1 MNRSHGLLTILIT
14 GLVLILTRT
23 DSPAA
28 EAASGLRD
36 QADGESLAREV
47 RSLQPA
53 STTTNRATLEI
64 RNAAGKRRRVPV
76 VIETL
81 APAPDTN
88 RWSTRYRTRPADAA
102 VGESLEIVHRADAA
116 PEYRLEGTPG
126 TAVAPVAANGTGR
139 SFAGS
144 DFSLADL
151 GLEVLHWPQQRL
163 IPAPKDN
170 PHMVKGRSCRVLES
184 RNPTGTPYSRVV
196 SWIDLE
202 FRGLIQ
208 ADAYDARGQL
218 LKQFSVG
225 SFKKV
230 DGAWRLKDM
239 EIIDEQRGT
248 KTRLE
253 FELTVPQ

>member
-1 MNRSHGLLTILIT
+1 MNRPHGLLLVLIT
-14 GLVLILTRT
+14 GLLLVLTRT
-23 DSPAA
+23 ASPAA
-28 EAASGLRD
+28 ETASGPRE
-36 QADGESLAREV
+36 QADGLALAREV

-76 VIETL
+76 VIETF
-81 APAPDTN
+81 APTPGGD
-88 RWSTRYRTRPADAA
+88 RWSTRYRTGSADPAG
-102 VGESLEIVHRADAA
+102 GEILEIMHRVDAA
-116 PEYRLEGTPG
+116 PEYRLDRAPGAGDSTNLGTG
-126 TAVAPVAANGTGR
+126 SGR

-151 GLEVLHWPQQRL
+151 GLEFLHWPQQRL
-163 IPAPKDN
+163 VPAPKDN

-208 ADAYDARGQL
+208 ADAYDARGEL

-225 SFKKV
+225 SFRKV
-230 DGAWRLKDM
+230 DGTWRLKDM

>member
-1 MNRSHGLLTILIT
+1 MNRAHGLLKILIT
-14 GLVLILTRT
+14 GLLTVLIRIDT
-23 DSPAA
+23 PAA
-28 EAASGLRD
+28 DTASGPRE
-36 QADGESLAREV
+36 QADGQSLAREV

-76 VIETL
+76 VIETI
-81 APAPDTN
+81 APTPGTDQ
-88 RWSTRYRTRPADAA
+88 WSTRYRTRPADAA
-102 VGESLEIVHRADAA
+102 VGESLEIVHRAHAA

-126 TAVAPVAANGTGR
+126 TADSPIATNGSGR

-151 GLEVLHWPQQRL
+151 GLEFLHWPQQRL

-208 ADAYDARGQL
+208 ADAYDGRGQL

>member
-1 MNRSHGLLTILIT
+1 MNRYRGLLAVLHFTLT
-14 GLVLILTRT
+14 GLVSLGAET
-23 DSPAA
+23 AA
-28 EAASGLRD
+28 TPRE
-36 QADGESLAREV
+36 QADGQALALEV
-47 RSLQPA
+47 RSLRPA

-64 RNAAGKRRRVPV
+64 RNASGKRQRVPV
-76 VIETL
+76 VIETI
-81 APAPDTN
+81 APQPDTD
-88 RWSTRYRTRPADAA
+88 RWSTRYLAGSSDMGTSEA
-102 VGESLEIVHRADAA
+102 VEILHRSDTA
-116 PEYRLEGTPG
+116 PEYRLQSPKGAQASP
-126 TAVAPVAANGTGR
+126 VAPTETGR

-144 DFSLADL
+144 DFSLIDL
-151 GLEVLHWPQQRL
+151 GLEFLHWPQQRL
-163 IPAPKDN
+163 IPAPKDH

-184 RNPTGTPYSRVV
+184 RNPSGKPYSRVV

-208 ADAYDARGQL
+208 ADAYDARGEL

-230 DGAWRLKDM
+230 DGVWMLKDM

-253 FELTVPQ
+253 FELTVPQQAR

>member
-1 MNRSHGLLTILIT
+1 MNRPHRLLTILIT
-14 GLVLILTRT
+14 GLLLVLTRT

-28 EAASGLRD
+28 DAASGPRE
-36 QADGESLAREV
+36 QADGQTLAREV

-64 RNAAGKRRRVPV
+64 RNAAGKRHRVPV

-81 APAPDTN
+81 APTPGTD
-88 RWSTRYRTRPADAA
+88 RWSTRYRTGSADTAT
-102 VGESLEIVHRADAA
+102 GETLEIVHRVDAA
-116 PEYRLEGTPG
+116 PEYRLEGVPG
-126 TAVAPVAANGTGR
+126 TAASPIAATGTGR
-139 SFAGS
+139 PFAGS

-151 GLEVLHWPQQRL
+151 GLEFLHWPQQRL

>member
-1 MNRSHGLLTILIT
+1 MNRCHGLLTSLLLTLT
-14 GLVLILTRT
+14 GWASLG
-23 DSPAA
+23 A
-28 EAASGLRD
+28 ETVATPRE
-36 QADGESLAREV
+36 QADGQALALEV

-64 RNAAGKRRRVPV
+64 RNASGKRHRVPV
-76 VIETL
+76 VIETV
-81 APAPDTN
+81 APQPLTD
-88 RWSTRYRTRPADAA
+88 RWSTRYLAGSADS
-102 VGESLEIVHRADAA
+102 GTSETLEILHRSDTA
-116 PEYRLEGTPG
+116 PEYRLQSPMGAP
-126 TAVAPVAANGTGR
+126 ASPVARTGTGR
-139 SFAGS
+139 SFAAS

-151 GLEVLHWPQQRL
+151 GLEFLHWPQQRL
-163 IPAPKDN
+163 IPAPKDH

-184 RNPTGTPYSRVV
+184 RNPSGKPYSRVV

-208 ADAYDARGQL
+208 ADAYDARGGL

-225 SFKKV
+225 SFRKV
-230 DGAWRLKDM
+230 DGVWRLKDM

-253 FELTVPQ
+253 FDLTVPHQAR